1 MAWTINNGKLYFNSV
16 LYTGNGGTQ
25 SITGVGFQPDWVW
38 LKSRTSTKDHMLF
51 DAVRGVQKSIRTNQD
66 IVEDTGTGYLTAFGT
81 DGFTLGDNG
90 KVNENS
96 ATFASWNW
104 LAAGTAPSNTYVV
117 KVVSDTG
124 NKYRFDDFGTSAV
137 TLEISEGGTFTF
149 DQSDSSNSG
158 HPLRF
163 STTSDGSHGGGSEY
177 TTGVT
182 TNGTPGNAGAYTRIT
197 VAASAPTL
205 YYYCTAHSGMGG
217 QANTPVTNSFSN
229 FAGSIQSNI
238 SPNTTSGFSVVTYTG
253 AGSAGTIGH
262 GLNAVPSMYIV
273 KIRSGRTGDWLVYH
287 HAVSADPQTDFLKL
301 NAANAVADEST
312 IWNDTAPT
320 SSVFS
325 VGTEATVSG
334 NSNTFVAYC
343 FAEKQG
349 YSKFGSYVGN
359 GSADGSFVYTGFK
372 PAFVIVKGI
381 TGDQWYQHDDKR
393 NPSNLVNKMLIPNLN
408 YAEATSTASVL
419 DFLSNG
425 FKLRGTDGSHNA
437 SGTTYVYIAF
447 AENPFTS
454 SAGTPVTAR

>member
-16 LYTGNGGTQ
+16 LYTGNGSTQ

-38 LKSRTSTKDHMLF
+38 YKSRSDAYNNGLF
-51 DAVRGVQKSIRTNQD
+51 DIVRGVDKFLSSNSSGEESTISGIASFNS
-66 IVEDTGTGYLTAFGT
+66 
-81 DGFTLGDNG
+81 DGFTVGSDAGSNG
-90 KVNENS
+90 SSK
-96 ATFASWNW
+96 TFVGWSW

-117 KVVSDTG
+117 KVVSDSG

-163 STTSDGSHGGGSEY
+163 STTSNGTHGGGSEY

-287 HAVSADPQTDFLKL
+287 NAVSADPQTDFLKL
-301 NAANAVADEST
+301 NEANAVADEST

-359 GSADGSFVYTGFK
+359 GSADGTFVYTGFK
-372 PAFVIVKGI
+372 PALFIIKRTDGSNNWMI
-381 TGDQWYQHDDKR
+381 WDNKRTGFNIDNNELYPNQSAAEGDDDR
-393 NPSNLVNKMLIPNLN
+393 IDL
-408 YAEATSTASVL
+408 
-419 DFLSNG
+419 LSNG
-425 FKLRGTDGSHNA
+425 IKWRNGGATCNGSG
-437 SGTTYVYIAF
+437 STYIYMAL

-454 SAGTPVTAR
+454 STGTPVTAR

>member
-1 MAWTINNGKLYFNSV
+1 
-16 LYTGNGGTQ
+16 
-25 SITGVGFQPDWVW
+25 
-38 LKSRTSTKDHMLF
+38 
-51 DAVRGVQKSIRTNQD
+51 
-66 IVEDTGTGYLTAFGT
+66 
-81 DGFTLGDNG
+81 
-90 KVNENS
+90 
-96 ATFASWNW
+96 
-104 LAAGTAPSNTYVV
+104 
-117 KVVSDTG
+117 
-124 NKYRFDDFGTSAV
+124 
-137 TLEISEGGTFTF
+137 
-149 DQSDSSNSG
+149 
-158 HPLRF
+158 
-163 STTSDGSHGGGSEY
+163 
-177 TTGVT
+177 
-182 TNGTPGNAGAYTRIT
+182 
-197 VAASAPTL
+197 
-205 YYYCTAHSGMGG
+205 MGG

-334 NSNTFVAYC
+334 NSYTFVAYC

-359 GSADGSFVYTGFK
+359 GSADGSFVHTGFK
-372 PAFVIVKGI
+372 PAFLIVKGT

-408 YAEATSTASVL
+408 YVEATSTASVL

-437 SGTTYVYIAF
+437 SGTTYVYMAF

>member
-16 LYTGNGGTQ
+16 LYTGNGSTQ

-38 LKSRTSTKDHMLF
+38 YKSRSDAYNNGLF
-51 DAVRGVQKSIRTNQD
+51 DIVRGVDKFLSSNSSGEESTISGIASFNS
-66 IVEDTGTGYLTAFGT
+66 
-81 DGFTLGDNG
+81 DGFTVGSDAGSNG
-90 KVNENS
+90 SSK
-96 ATFASWNW
+96 TFVGWSW

-117 KVVSDTG
+117 KVVSDSG

-163 STTSDGSHGGGSEY
+163 STTSNGTHGGGSEY

-182 TNGTPGNAGAYTRIT
+182 TNGTPGQAGAYTRIT

-287 HAVSADPQTDFLKL
+287 NAVSAAPQTDFLKL
-301 NAANAVADEST
+301 NEANAVADEST

-359 GSADGSFVYTGFK
+359 GSADGTFVYTGFK
-372 PAFVIVKGI
+372 PALFIIKRTDGSNNWMI
-381 TGDQWYQHDDKR
+381 WDNKRTGFNIDNNELYPNQSAAEGDDDR
-393 NPSNLVNKMLIPNLN
+393 IDL
-408 YAEATSTASVL
+408 
-419 DFLSNG
+419 LSNG
-425 FKLRGTDGSHNA
+425 IKWRNGGATCNGSG
-437 SGTTYVYIAF
+437 STYIYMAL

-454 SAGTPVTAR
+454 STGTPVTAR